1 MSEFIECATQEIKSE
16 IIKYRAFQGSRKDF
30 VIGVWHL
37 RNKARRVC
45 KKIGNTELLDEV
57 ISLAKPEEKDLFD
70 LCDAV
75 YDIGYLDGREDY

>member
-1 MSEFIECATQEIKSE
+1 MSEFIERYVQEIKSE
-16 IIKYRAFQGSRKDF
+16 IIKYRAFQGSRKDL

-57 ISLAKPEEKDLFD
+57 ISLVEPEDRDFFD
-70 LCDAV
+70 LCDAI
-75 YDIGYLDGREDY
+75 YSTGYLDGREDY